1 MHCASLVWIENT
13 KKSLIHQYCK
23 YISISIRAIR
33 TCRDCGLLGQKASKS
48 QSTPKS
54 SAPDLPEGA
63 KWTRAASR
71 CWLVLVA
78 ICCMNSQHIE
88 GSHALRQPTSASKT
102 LLVASN
108 QLLKCIPS
116 FKQILRDFFLNHNR
130 ALCPAFAEACRP
142 QAFYQ
147 RNWEVSLAEHALQ
160 SSQWGIQST
169 LIWKTWKKH
178 EKSCRAGPFLGHP
191 AMLVDATN
199 LGPIATLSESPPSHP
214 LSVLKQP
221 DGIWE
226 FMDSAEAMKSQM
238 HPNANENNDIF
249 ARPQAPVHRKTWVV
263 FTFDVNAMGDF
274 AKTPAPCRKGKNWR
288 CRQRCV
294 LTKSPVAFTSKA
306 FPLNQPCIGNRQC
319 SVSRFCCLSKST
331 ASAVLP
337 LSATSSLF
345 STA

>member
-1 MHCASLVWIENT
+1 MP
-13 KKSLIHQYCK
+13 Q
-23 YISISIRAIR
+23 ISVQLQPFQNR
-33 TCRDCGLLGQKASKS
+33 
-48 QSTPKS
+48 
-54 SAPDLPEGA
+54 
-63 KWTRAASR
+63 
-71 CWLVLVA
+71 
-78 ICCMNSQHIE
+78 
-88 GSHALRQPTSASKT
+88 LR
-102 LLVASN
+102 
-108 QLLKCIPS
+108 
-116 FKQILRDFFLNHNR
+116 
-130 ALCPAFAEACRP
+130 
-142 QAFYQ
+142 
-147 RNWEVSLAEHALQ
+147 
-160 SSQWGIQST
+160 
-169 LIWKTWKKH
+169 
-178 EKSCRAGPFLGHP
+178 
-191 AMLVDATN
+191 
-199 LGPIATLSESPPSHP
+199 PSHP

-238 HPNANENNDIF
+238 PSLPMKTTTF
-249 ARPQAPVHRKTWVV
+249 LLTWPQAPVHRKTWVV

-274 AKTPAPCRKGKNWR
+274 VKTPAPCRKGKNWR